1 VAGIPSEMAHPFCP
15 FCYDGE
21 IVEENDINGSFFC
34 NRCFKEVK
42 IRKKKD
48 SFVKHL

>member
-1 VAGIPSEMAHPFCP
+1 MAYPVCP

-21 IVEENDINGSFFC
+21 IVEDDEIKNSFFC
-34 NRCFKEVK
+34 NRCLREVK